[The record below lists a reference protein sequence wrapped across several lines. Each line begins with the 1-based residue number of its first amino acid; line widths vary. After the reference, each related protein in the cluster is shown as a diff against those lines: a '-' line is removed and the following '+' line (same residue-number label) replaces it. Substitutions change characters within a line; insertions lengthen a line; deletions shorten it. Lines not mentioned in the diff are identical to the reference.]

1 MCGWGEAAVPQQPL
15 TPTCPRWAPWRSS
28 RARSAVSSS
37 SPPCAAAA
45 STSSSTRPLI
55 WASSRTPRYG
65 APEAAPSAPRCL
77 QPGAAPEPGTGR
89 CCCRVKP
96 SLLFPSPETQRGPHQ
111 GQGSANSGG
120 QPGRPQHGSP
130 LAQVSLP
137 PAAPCC
143 CCCSGPGSG
152 PCSALAVPTRFLR
165 YCKEKGGYTG
175 YPFEEETPEEDSLA
189 AHLNSLHLST

>member
-1 MCGWGEAAVPQQPL
+1 MEEFQGQERRVILISTVRSCSEYFQLDQTFNLGFLKNPKVLRPPEQPPRLPAACSQAELLWVL
-15 TPTCPRWAPWRSS
+15 D
-28 RARSAVSSS
+28 
-37 SPPCAAAA
+37 
-45 STSSSTRPLI
+45 
-55 WASSRTPRYG
+55 
-65 APEAAPSAPRCL
+65 
-77 QPGAAPEPGTGR
+77 AAPEPGTGR

-96 SLLFPSPETQRGPHQ
+96 SLLFPSPETQCGPHQ

-137 PAAPCC
+137 PAAPCCC